1 MRHCRALLCAA
12 AVIALLSLTACFGG
26 GPGETPGAASLRQAI
41 AELRANLAKLLRPLA
56 DGGGADAPFTLQL
69 LHAADMDGTAG
80 ALANVENFSALLSD
94 FRAQYPDNTLVL
106 SSGDNYIPGP
116 RYYAAGYSELA
127 PALGVAGPGRG
138 DIALLNAMGFQA
150 SAVGNHEL
158 DRGPAEFASI
168 IAAETGERGRY
179 PGAEFPYLAGNLGF
193 AADRALAG
201 LTVADGQD
209 AALIGGKLAGSA
221 VITIGGQRIG
231 IVGAAT
237 PALPRITASGDIA
250 VHPAKYSA
258 ANLAAV
264 IQESVDALTAQGI
277 NKIILLAHMQH
288 LGIEQDLA
296 ARLEDV
302 DIIVAGGSNTL
313 LADATDRLRPGDA
326 AIGTYPL
333 RYQSPSGQPALL
345 VNTDG
350 DYRYL
355 GRLVVAFDADGRII
369 PDSVNPDVSGV
380 YATDAPAAGPPIPPP
395 IPEVSRIAQ
404 SLRSAL
410 RERDGNILG
419 RTAVY
424 LSGSRQAVR
433 TQETNLGNL
442 ATDAYLWLARQLDPE
457 TQAAMTNAGGIRGDI
472 GQIVQPPGTT
482 SPDAAQYLPPPANPI
497 AGKQSGD
504 ISQLDLEVS
513 LRFNDGLVIIPLTP
527 PELAAVIEHALGAD
541 GIGEIPTGQFLQVA
555 GLRFSYAPD
564 APPGRRLRS
573 LALVDDGGNVTDRV
587 VENGAIAGDPQRQIK
602 LVTLNFLANRG
613 GGYPFP
619 LPHPARVDL
628 AGEAAGRL
636 TAPNPAFP
644 DTNGNGI
651 IDAPMSPDP
660 GRANFAAPGR
670 EQDALAEYLAQFFA
684 ETPYAIADTDPLHD
698 RRIQNL
704 GLPGMTDTVFMPP
717 NGN

>member
-1 MRHCRALLCAA
+1 MRTSRALLCAA
-12 AVIALLSLTACFGG
+12 AVIALLSLTACLGG
-26 GPGETPGAASLRQAI
+26 GSGESSGAASLRQAI
-41 AELRANLAKLLRPLA
+41 AELRAGLAKLLRPA
-56 DGGGADAPFTLQL
+56 EGGGADARFTLQL

-80 ALANVENFSALLSD
+80 ALQNVENFSALLAA

-116 RYYAAGYSELA
+116 RYYAAGYPELA

-158 DRGPAEFASI
+158 DGGTAAFASI
-168 IAAETGERGRY
+168 IRPETGERGRY

-193 AADRALAG
+193 AADGALAG

-209 AALIGGKLAGSA
+209 AAQIGGKLAGSTVLTTA
-221 VITIGGQRIG
+221 GGQRIG
-231 IVGAAT
+231 IVGATT
-237 PALPRITASGDIA
+237 PALAYITASGNIT
-250 VHPAKYSA
+250 VRPAQYSPA
-258 ANLAAV
+258 SLAAV
-264 IQESVDALTAQGI
+264 IQESVDALTARGI
-277 NKIILLAHMQH
+277 NKIILLAHMQDI
-288 LGIEQDLA
+288 GIEQELA
-296 ARLEDV
+296 ARLADV
-302 DIIVAGGSNTL
+302 DIIVAGGSNAL
-313 LADATDRLRPGDA
+313 LADATDRLRPGDT
-326 AIGTYPL
+326 AIGAYPQ
-333 RYQSPSGQPALL
+333 RYQSPAGRPTLL

-355 GRLVVAFDADGRII
+355 GRLVVAFDAAGRII
-369 PDSVNPDVSGV
+369 PDSVNPGVSGV
-380 YATDAPAAGPPIPPP
+380 YATDAPAAGKP

-424 LSGSRQAVR
+424 LAGRRDAVR

-472 GQIVQPPGTT
+472 GQIIQPPGST
-482 SPDAAQYLPPPANPI
+482 SSDAAQYRPPPANPI
-497 AGKQSGD
+497 AGKESGD
-504 ISQLDLEVS
+504 ISQLDLEIS

-527 PELAAVIEHALGAD
+527 PQLAAVIEHALGAD
-541 GIGEIPTGQFLQVA
+541 GIGEIPTGRFLQVS
-555 GLRFSYAPD
+555 GLRFSYDPA
-564 APPGRRLRS
+564 APPGRRIRS
-573 LALVDDGGNVTDRV
+573 LALVDDDGNVTDRV
-587 VENGAIAGDPQRQIK
+587 VENGAIAGDPARQIK
-602 LVTLNFLANRG
+602 LVTLDFLANRG
-613 GGYPFP
+613 DGYPFP
-619 LPHPARVDL
+619 LPHPARIDL
-628 AGEAAGRL
+628 AGEAGQ
-636 TAPNPAFP
+636 TDAPNPAFP
-644 DTNGNGI
+644 DTNGNGV
-651 IDAPMSPDP
+651 IDGPQAPDP

-684 ETPYAIADTDPLHD
+684 ETPYDAADTDPLYD

-704 GLPGMTDTVFMPP
+704 GLPGMTDTVFLSG
-717 NGN
+717 NGD

>member
-1 MRHCRALLCAA
+1 MRTSRALLFA
-12 AVIALLSLTACFGG
+12 AVVVALLSLTACFGG
-26 GPGETPGAASLRQAI
+26 RPGETSGAASLRQAI
-41 AELRANLAKLLRPLA
+41 AELRDSLARLLRPPA
-56 DGGGADAPFTLQL
+56 DVDTPFTLQL

-80 ALANVENFSALLSD
+80 ALANVENFSALLAA
-94 FRAQYPDNTLVL
+94 FRAHYPDNTLVL

-116 RYYAAGYSELA
+116 RYYAAGYPELA

-158 DRGPAEFASI
+158 DRGAAEFASI
-168 IAAETGERGRY
+168 IAAETGDNGRY
-179 PGAEFPYLAGNLGF
+179 PGAMFPYLASNLGF
-193 AADRALAG
+193 AADSALAG

-209 AALIGGKLAGSA
+209 AAQIGGKLAGSA
-221 VITIGGQRIG
+221 VLTIGGQRIG
-231 IVGAAT
+231 IVGATT

-250 VHPAKYSA
+250 VRPAEYSA

-288 LGIEQDLA
+288 LGIEQELA
-296 ARLEDV
+296 ARLADV

-326 AIGTYPL
+326 AQGAYPL

-355 GRLVVAFDADGRII
+355 GRLVVSFDADGRII
-369 PDSVNPDVSGV
+369 PDSVNPNISGV
-380 YATDAPAAGPPIPPP
+380 YATDAPGAGQPVPA
-395 IPEVSRIAQ
+395 VSRIAQ

-424 LSGSRQAVR
+424 LSGRRQAVR

-442 ATDAYLWLARQLDPE
+442 ATDAYLWLARQLDPD

-472 GQIVQPPGTT
+472 GQIAQPPGTT
-482 SPDAAQYLPPPANPI
+482 SPDDAQYLPPPANPI
-497 AGKQSGD
+497 AGKQPGD

-527 PELAAVIEHALGAD
+527 PQLAAVIEHALSAD

-555 GLRFSYAPD
+555 GMRFSYAPG

-587 VENGAIAGDPQRQIK
+587 VENGAISGDPQRQIK

-644 DTNGNGI
+644 DTNGNGV

-660 GRANFAAPGR
+660 GRASFAAPGR
-670 EQDALAEYLAQFFA
+670 EQDALAEYLAHFFA
-684 ETPYAIADTDPLHD
+684 ETPYAAADTDPLYD

-704 GLPGMTDTVFMPP
+704 GLPGMTDTVFLTD
-717 NGN
+717 NGD

>member
-12 AVIALLSLTACFGG
+12 AVVALLSLTACLGG
-26 GPGETPGAASLRQAI
+26 RPDESPGTASLRQTI
-41 AELRANLAKLLRPLA
+41 AELWASLADLLRPA
-56 DGGGADAPFTLQL
+56 DGGGAVAAPFTLQL

-80 ALANVENFSALLSD
+80 ALANVENFSALLSA
-94 FRAQYPDNTLVL
+94 FRAQDPDNTLVL

-116 RYYAAGYSELA
+116 RYYAAGYPELA

-158 DRGPAEFASI
+158 DGGAAAFASI
-168 IAAETGERGRY
+168 ISPESGESGRY
-179 PGAEFPYLAGNLGF
+179 PGAEFPYLASNLGF
-193 AADRALAG
+193 AAASALAG

-209 AALIGGKLAGSA
+209 AAHIGGKLAGSA
-221 VITIGGQRIG
+221 VITTAGGQRIG
-231 IVGAAT
+231 IVGATT
-237 PALPRITASGDIA
+237 PALPHITNSGDLA
-250 VHPAKYSA
+250 VRPAEYSE

-277 NKIILLAHMQH
+277 NKIILLAHMQRI
-288 LGIEQDLA
+288 GIEQELA
-296 ARLEDV
+296 ARLVDV

-313 LADATDRLRPGDA
+313 LADATDRLRPGDT

-333 RYQSPSGQPALL
+333 RYQSPDGSPTLL

-355 GRLVVAFDADGRII
+355 GRLVVNFDAAGRII
-369 PDSVNPDVSGV
+369 ADSVNPAVSGV
-380 YATDAPAAGPPIPPP
+380 YATDAPGAGQP
-395 IPEVSRIAQ
+395 IPEVSRIAE

-424 LSGSRQAVR
+424 LAGSRQAVR

-457 TQAAMTNAGGIRGDI
+457 TRAAMTNAGGIRGDI
-472 GQIVQPPGTT
+472 GQIVQPPGST
-482 SPDAAQYLPPPANPI
+482 SAAAAQYRPPPANPI
-497 AGKQSGD
+497 AGKEWGD
-504 ISQLDLEVS
+504 ISQLDLEIS

-527 PELAAVIEHALGAD
+527 PQLAAVIEHALGAD
-541 GIGEIPTGQFLQVA
+541 GIGEIPTGRFLQVA
-555 GLRFSYAPD
+555 GLRFSYDPA
-564 APPGRRLRS
+564 APPGRRLQS
-573 LALVDDGGNVTDRV
+573 LALVDGGGKVTDRV
-587 VENGAIAGDPQRQIK
+587 VEKGAITGDPARQIK
-602 LVTLNFLANRG
+602 LVTLDFLANRG
-613 GGYPFP
+613 DGYPFP

-628 AGEAAGRL
+628 AGEAGQ
-636 TAPNPAFP
+636 TDAPNPAFP
-644 DTNGNGI
+644 DTNGNGV
-651 IDAPMSPDP
+651 IDAPMAPDP

-670 EQDALAEYLAQFFA
+670 EQDALAEYLAQFYA
-684 ETPYAIADTDPLHD
+684 ETPYAAADTESLYD

-704 GLPGMTDTVFMPP
+704 GIPGMTDTVFLPG
-717 NGN
+717 NGD

>member
-1 MRHCRALLCAA
+1 MRQHRALLFAA
-12 AVIALLSLTACFGG
+12 AVIALISLTACFGG
-26 GPGETPGAASLRQAI
+26 GSGETSGAASLRQAI
-41 AELRANLAKLLRPLA
+41 AELRASLAKLLRPA
-56 DGGGADAPFTLQL
+56 DGGGAAAPFTLQL

-80 ALANVENFSALLSD
+80 ALQNVENFSALLAA
-94 FRAQYPDNTLVL
+94 FRAQYPENTLVL

-116 RYYAAGYSELA
+116 RYYAAGYPELA

-158 DRGPAEFASI
+158 DRGTAAFASI
-168 IAAETGERGRY
+168 IAAETGETGRY
-179 PGAEFPYLAGNLGF
+179 PGAMFPYLSSNLGF
-193 AADRALAG
+193 AADSALSG

-209 AALIGGKLAGSA
+209 AAQIGGKLAGSTLL
-221 VITIGGQRIG
+221 TIGGQRIG
-231 IVGAAT
+231 IIGATT
-237 PALPRITASGDIA
+237 PALPRITASGDIT
-250 VHPAKYSA
+250 VRPADYSP

-277 NKIILLAHMQH
+277 NKIILLAHMQSIA
-288 LGIEQDLA
+288 IEQELA
-296 ARLEDV
+296 ARLADV

-326 AIGTYPL
+326 AQGAYPL

-345 VNTDG
+345 VNSDG

-369 PDSVNPDVSGV
+369 PDSVNPNVSGV
-380 YATDAPAAGPPIPPP
+380 YATDAPGAGPPIPPP

-424 LSGSRQAVR
+424 LSGRRQAVR

-442 ATDAYLWLARQLDPE
+442 ATDAYLWLARQLDPQ
-457 TQAAMTNAGGIRGDI
+457 TRAAMTNAGGIRGDI
-472 GQIVQPPGTT
+472 GQIAQPPGTT
-482 SPDAAQYLPPPANPI
+482 SPDDAQYLPPPANPI

-527 PELAAVIEHALGAD
+527 PELVAVIEHALGAD

-555 GLRFSYAPD
+555 GMRFSYAPD

-573 LALVDDGGNVTDRV
+573 LALVDDGGKVTDRV

-644 DTNGNGI
+644 DTNGNGV

-660 GRANFAAPGR
+660 GRASFAAPGR

-704 GLPGMTDTVFMPP
+704 GLPGMTDTVFLP
-717 NGN
+717 GNAD